1 MVDVFEFS
9 DRMNCRVL
17 AVFGTR
23 EALKSDPMSVPK
35 IGCTVSSDAHFIS
48 SSRSCMGR
56 SRQLGLK
63 GTAQTRCIPGM
74 SAKLTQRLH
83 KTIILQF

>member
-23 EALKSDPMSVPK
+23 EALKSDPMSVS
-35 IGCTVSSDAHFIS
+35 T
-48 SSRSCMGR
+48 SR
-56 SRQLGLK
+56 
-63 GTAQTRCIPGM
+63 
-74 SAKLTQRLH
+74 RLVV
-83 KTIILQF
+83 L